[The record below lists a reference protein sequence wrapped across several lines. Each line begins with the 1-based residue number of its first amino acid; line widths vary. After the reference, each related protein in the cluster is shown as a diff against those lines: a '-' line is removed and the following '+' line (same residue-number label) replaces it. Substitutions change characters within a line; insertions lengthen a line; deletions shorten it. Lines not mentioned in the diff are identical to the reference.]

1 MGRKEW
7 EREKRV
13 REGEKGERGRAA
25 LGACVRVC
33 APTARPTLRHAL
45 EDVQEAHEEVL
56 DLVPVQLVAAQHG
69 AAECRRALVLKGG
82 GQEKRCIVSLS
93 WGVSCALIEN
103 ITPAQNLREDKCHS

>member
-69 AAECRRALVLKGG
+69 AAERRRALVLEGAGRARRKMHSFT
-82 GQEKRCIVSLS
+82 IVGSEL
-93 WGVSCALIEN
+93 CAD
-103 ITPAQNLREDKCHS
+103 REHHSSPELQRR